1 MLLDLYIENFAL
13 IEKIRVSFTNGLN
26 ILTGETGAGKSIIID
41 AVNMAIGLRADKNFI
56 RTGSDKS
63 IIQLIFQCNN
73 SNLKDL
79 LKGHSI
85 ELENDQILIL
95 TRELYSSG
103 RSVSRINDKI
113 VTVSLVREI
122 SKYLIDIH
130 GQHEHQS
137 LLYSENHIDI
147 LDSFAEKDIYEL
159 KAAVAD
165 KYQLLRSQERK
176 LASLYGNE
184 IERERKIDLLKFQVN
199 EIDSCELTSKE
210 EDTLLAE
217 RNLLSNSEKIY
228 EVVSLSYED
237 LFHGTDRNRS
247 LLDSLGHIANDFNH
261 IKEYD
266 PLLTDISQG
275 LYETLYKLEDITR
288 DIRLYR
294 DRIEFDPSTLDQI
307 EKRLDVINSLKRKYG
322 KTIDDIL
329 EYRNRIYNELEE
341 ILNSEE
347 IIKHLRKSIDE
358 LREEL
363 LSLSQRLSDHRKKI
377 SVDLE
382 NKITKELSSLNM
394 ENISFKVNFSAQF
407 DSDHRHI
414 ITSKGMDRIE
424 FLISTNSGE
433 PLKPLSKIV
442 SGGEM
447 SRIMLAFKTILAA
460 VDNIPTLIFDEIDTG
475 ISGRTATIVG
485 EKLALISATHQ
496 ILCITHLPQIA
507 LMADNHFHIVKN
519 SVAGH
524 TKTNVEA
531 LKMDDRIHELAR
543 LLGGVSLTQLT
554 LEHAKEMLEQGE
566 KFKKKLMKKVKK

>member
-13 IEKIRVSFTNGLN
+13 IEKMRVSFTNGLN
-26 ILTGETGAGKSIIID
+26 ILTGETGAGKSILID

-56 RTGSDKS
+56 RTGSEKS
-63 IIQLIFQCNN
+63 IIQLIFECNQT
-73 SNLKDL
+73 SLSDL
-79 LKGHSI
+79 LKNHGI

-95 TRELYSSG
+95 TRELYSNG

-147 LDSFAEKDIYEL
+147 VDSFAEKDIHTL
-159 KAAVAD
+159 KVEIEN
-165 KYQLLRSQERK
+165 KFQLLKRQERK

-199 EIDSCELTSKE
+199 EIDECKLMNNE
-210 EDTLLAE
+210 EETLLAE
-217 RNLLSNSEKIY
+217 RNLLANSERIHD
-228 EVVSLSYED
+228 VVSRSYED
-237 LFHGTDRNRS
+237 LFHGMDHNKS
-247 LLDSLGHIANDFNH
+247 LLDTLGHIVNDFNH

-266 PLLTDISQG
+266 PLLANISQG
-275 LYETLYKLEDITR
+275 LYEALYKLEDITR

-294 DRIEFDPSTLDQI
+294 DRIEYDPNTLDQI
-307 EKRLDVINSLKRKYG
+307 EKRLDTINSLKRKYG

-329 EYRNRIYNELEE
+329 SYRNRIFCELEE

-347 IIKHLRKSIDE
+347 IIKDLKKSIDE
-358 LREEL
+358 LSGEL
-363 LSLSQRLSDHRKKI
+363 LLLSQNLSDKRKAI
-377 SVDLE
+377 SLELE
-382 NKITKELSSLNM
+382 NKVMKELSSLNM
-394 ENISFKVNFSAQF
+394 KNVSFKVDFSVQL
-407 DSDHRHI
+407 DKDHRPML
-414 ITSKGMDRIE
+414 TSKGIDHIE

-433 PLKPLSKIV
+433 PLKPLTKIV

-485 EKLALISATHQ
+485 EKLALISSTHQ

-507 LMADNHFHIVKN
+507 LMADNHFHIIKT
-519 SVAGH
+519 SIEGH
-524 TKTNVEA
+524 TKTTVER
-531 LKMDDRIHELAR
+531 LKDNERIDELAR

-554 LEHAKEMLEQGE
+554 IEHAKEMLEQG
-566 KFKKKLMKKVKK
+566 KIFKNNLKKK

>member
-13 IEKIRVSFTNGLN
+13 IEKMRVSFTNGLN
-26 ILTGETGAGKSIIID
+26 ILTGETGAGKSILID

-56 RTGSDKS
+56 RTGCEKS
-63 IIQLIFQCNN
+63 TIQLIFQCNQSALN
-73 SNLKDL
+73 DVLRDH
-79 LKGHSI
+79 GI
-85 ELENDQILIL
+85 EFENDQILIL
-95 TRELYSSG
+95 TRELYING

-147 LDSFAEKDIYEL
+147 LDSFADKEIYAL
-159 KAAVAD
+159 KAEIEE
-165 KYQLLRSQERK
+165 KYQLLKNQERN

-184 IERERKIDLLKFQVN
+184 IERERKIDLLRFQVN
-199 EIDSCELTSKE
+199 EIDACKLIKNE
-210 EDTLLAE
+210 EETLLTE
-217 RNLLSNSEKIY
+217 RNLLANSEKIH
-228 EVVSLSYED
+228 EVVSQSYEY
-237 LFHGTDRNRS
+237 LFDGTDHNKS
-247 LLDSLGHIANDFNH
+247 LIDILGHIANDFSH

-266 PLLTDISQG
+266 PALADISQG
-275 LYETLYKLEDITR
+275 LYETLYKLEDLTR
-288 DIRLYR
+288 DIRQYR
-294 DRIEFDPSTLDQI
+294 DRIEFDPHVLNEI
-307 EKRLDVINSLKRKYG
+307 ENRLDIINSLKRKYG

-329 EYRNRIYNELEE
+329 SYRHRTNSELEE

-347 IIKHLRKSIDE
+347 IIQYLQRDIDQLRD
-358 LREEL
+358 EL
-363 LSLSQRLSDHRKKI
+363 LSLSEKLSEKRKAI
-377 SVDLE
+377 SYELE
-382 NKITKELSSLNM
+382 TKVMKELASLNM
-394 ENISFKVNFSAQF
+394 KSVTFKVNFSVQF
-407 DSDHRHI
+407 DKEHRHI
-414 ITSKGMDRIE
+414 FTAKGIDHIE
-424 FLISTNSGE
+424 FLISTNPGE

-485 EKLALISATHQ
+485 EKLALISSTHQ

-507 LMADNHFHIVKN
+507 LMADNHFYIVKN
-519 SVAGH
+519 SIEGH
-524 TKTNVEA
+524 TKTNVEK
-531 LKMDDRIHELAR
+531 LKNNERIDELAR

-554 LEHAKEMLEQGE
+554 IEHAKEMLEQGKTFKENLKE
-566 KFKKKLMKKVKK
+566 KMEK